1 MTEKEILEFAIIGV
15 KTEIDEK
22 KKALSRDL
30 LLMQAHKKGLN
41 KRNSN
46 PEKVQKRIA
55 DTRAEIDGLMQKKGF
70 LVVQLEECKE

>member
-30 LLMQAHKKGLN
+30 LLMQAHKKVLN

-46 PEKVQKRIA
+46 PEKLQKRIA